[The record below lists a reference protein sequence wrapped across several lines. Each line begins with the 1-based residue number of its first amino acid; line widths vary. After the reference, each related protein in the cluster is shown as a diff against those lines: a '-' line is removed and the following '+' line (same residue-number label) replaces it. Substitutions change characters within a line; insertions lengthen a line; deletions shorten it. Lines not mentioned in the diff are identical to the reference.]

1 MATSPKNKL
10 DYFDAR
16 DQVHPLNTFYEGEEN
31 FDGILTDGRRYT
43 DIFFLIV
50 FLLLNG
56 VLVYYSQTGET
67 KNTFKKTF
75 ITLKFQSSDNQIG
88 EGYILARILGRIFA
102 ATTNC

>member
-31 FDGILTDGRRYT
+31 FDGILTESRRYT

-56 VLVYYSQTGET
+56 VLVYYSQMGET
-67 KNTFKKTF
+67 KNKFKKLF
-75 ITLKFQSSDNQIG
+75 
-88 EGYILARILGRIFA
+88 
-102 ATTNC
+102 